1 MKEAERFN
9 QEVLPRPMH
18 HLHSAHEPVL
28 VGLSVVIAVL
38 GSWTALDLFHRVRA
52 NSGSI
57 RLWWLAGAA
66 MATGGSIWSMHF
78 VAMLSYD
85 LGIPVRYEVRLTILS
100 LLLAVGA
107 TGLGFAL
114 AAGQAALPGRGRV
127 AAAALAMG
135 LGICLMHYV
144 GMQAM
149 RLAAVPDYDPL
160 LVIAS
165 AAVAIGASALALVLA
180 LDDRA
185 APIRALGALALGLAI
200 AGMHYTGMGAV
211 SFLPRAGLPAQ
222 PAEIPAQALAVGIA
236 ACTLLLLALALVA
249 AMVDRRIEAL
259 ALREA
264 EALRRSEERLRR
276 VLERMPVGVLVAEAD
291 TGRILL
297 ANPEAERILDWR
309 PEAAM
314 PDVLGQAGGP
324 LGEALLQGETIERR
338 AVAYR
343 RPDGSTLHLEL
354 SVAPMPEGEGR
365 PVHAIATLQ
374 DVTARVQAE
383 QVLRRAQRLE
393 AMGQLTGGVAHDFN
407 NLLMVISGN
416 LQLLMRRTA
425 DEALLRLARS
435 AAGAVRRGSDITGRL
450 LAFAR
455 EQALTPAP
463 VALAGHLPEI
473 AESML
478 ARSLGGRI
486 RVETQVEPGLWSVL
500 ADQSELGVALLNIAI
515 NARDAMPEGGRLAI
529 AAANVPAAAV
539 PERLHGALAAG
550 DYVAIS
556 LTDNGTGMSEEVT
569 ARAFEPFFTTKP
581 VGRGSGLGLSQVY
594 GFARQSGGTAQLAS
608 RLEEG
613 TQVTLWLPRAG
624 AASFEVPP
632 PDERVA

>member
-1 MKEAERFN
+1 
-9 QEVLPRPMH
+9 MH
-18 HLHSAHEPVL
+18 HLHSAHEPIL
-28 VGLSVVIAVL
+28 VALSVVIAVL

-52 NSGSI
+52 NSGSV

-85 LGIPVRYEVRLTILS
+85 LGIPVRYEVRLTTLS

-114 AAGQAALPGRGRV
+114 AAGSAGLPGRGRV

-144 GMQAM
+144 GMEAM

-185 APIRALGALALGLAI
+185 APLQALGALALGLAI
-200 AGMHYTGMGAV
+200 TGMHYTGMAAV
-211 SFLPRAGLPAQ
+211 SFQPRPGLPAL
-222 PAEIPAQALAVGIA
+222 PAEIPAQALAIGIA
-236 ACTLLLLALALVA
+236 ACTLLLLVLALVA

-264 EALRRSEERLRR
+264 KALRRSEERLRR
-276 VLERMPVGVLVAEAD
+276 VLERMPVGILVAEAGS
-291 TGRILL
+291 GRILL
-297 ANPEAERILDWR
+297 ANPEAERILDHR
-309 PEAAM
+309 LDMAVLDP
-314 PDVLGQAGGP
+314 LGQAGGP
-324 LGEALLQGETIERR
+324 LNEALRQGGTLERK

-343 RPDGSTLHLEL
+343 RPDGVTLHLEL
-354 SVAPMPEGEGR
+354 SLAPMPEWEGH
-365 PVHAIATLQ
+365 PDHALVTLQ

-407 NLLMVISGN
+407 NLLMVVSGN
-416 LQLLMRRTA
+416 LQLLMRRTG

-435 AAGAVRRGSDITGRL
+435 AADAVRRGADITRRL

-463 VALAGHLPEI
+463 VALAGLLPDI

-478 ARSLGGRI
+478 ARTLGGRI
-486 RVETQVEPGLWSVL
+486 RVETQVEPELWPVL
-500 ADQSELGVALLNIAI
+500 ADESELGVALLNIAI

-529 AAANVPAAAV
+529 AAANVPTEAL
-539 PERLHGALAAG
+539 PERLRAALATG

-556 LTDNGTGMSEEVT
+556 LTDSGTGMSEEVT

-608 RLEEG
+608 RPGEG

-624 AASFEVPP
+624 PSTIESPP
-632 PDERVA
+632 PGERVA

>member
-1 MKEAERFN
+1 
-9 QEVLPRPMH
+9 MH

-28 VGLSVVIAVL
+28 VALSVLIAVL

-52 NSGSI
+52 NAGAI

-66 MATGGSIWSMHF
+66 TATGGSIWSMHF
-78 VAMLSYD
+78 VAMLAYD
-85 LGIPVRYEVRLTILS
+85 LGIPVRYEVRLTVLS
-100 LLLAVGA
+100 LLLAIGA
-107 TGLGFAL
+107 TGIGFAV
-114 AAGQAALPGRGRV
+114 AAGRSILPGRGRV

-144 GMQAM
+144 GMAAM
-149 RLAAVPDYDPL
+149 RMGAMPAYDPL
-160 LVIAS
+160 LVTAS

-180 LDDRA
+180 LDERS
-185 APIRALGALALGLAI
+185 APTRALGALALGLAI
-200 AGMHYTGMGAV
+200 AGMHYTAMAAV
-211 SFLPRAGLPAQ
+211 SFLPVPGPPAR
-222 PAEIPAQALAVGIA
+222 PAEIPAQALAIGIA
-236 ACTLLLLALALVA
+236 ACTLLLLTLALVA

-264 EALRRSEERLRR
+264 ETLRHSEERLRG
-276 VLERMPVGVLVAEAD
+276 VLERMPVGILVTEAGS
-291 TGRILL
+291 GRVLL
-297 ANPEAERILDWR
+297 ANPEAERILDR
-309 PEAAM
+309 RLDAAA
-314 PDVLGQAGGP
+314 L
-324 LGEALLQGETIERR
+324 EALDRAGDPLVSALQRGETVERQPLTH
-338 AVAYR
+338 R
-343 RPDGSTLHLEL
+343 RPDGTTLHLEL
-354 SVAPMPEGEGR
+354 SLAPMPGGDGQEGL
-365 PVHAIATLQ
+365 AIATLL
-374 DVTARVQAE
+374 DVTARLQAE

-425 DEALLRLARS
+425 DESLLRLARG
-435 AAGAVRRGSDITGRL
+435 AVGAVRRGADITNRL

-455 EQALTPAP
+455 EQALKPEP
-463 VALAGHLPEI
+463 VALTELLPDI

-478 ARSLGGRI
+478 VRTLGGRI
-486 RVETQVEPGLWSVL
+486 RIETEVEPGLWPVL

-529 AAANVPAAAV
+529 AAANVPEAEL
-539 PERLHGALAAG
+539 PERLRAG
-550 DYVAIS
+550 LVPRDYVALT
-556 LTDNGTGMSEEVT
+556 LTDSGAGMSDEVL

-608 RLEEG
+608 RPGEG
-613 TQVTLWLPRAG
+613 TQVTLWLPRAAP
-624 AASFEVPP
+624 AAAEAFP